1 MTMIETRYGKYVM
14 KQTPEERKSKLQLA
28 HLKGEAPTKLI
39 ARLRGENA
47 EGGTQLSFGLGCV
60 YEPFLLRPD
69 AHKHDFEQFL
79 CFFGGD
85 PMNPEDFGGEVE
97 LSLGE
102 EGEKHIITSN
112 TIVYLPGGLIHG
124 PLNFKKIDRPI
135 MYMDIFL
142 SPAYSSK
149 KADAE

>member
-1 MTMIETRYGKYVM
+1 MAESKYGKYVM
-14 KQTPEERKSKLQLA
+14 SGLPEAESERKITA
-28 HLKGEAPTKLI
+28 PHIKGEAPTKLI

-47 EGGTQLSFGLGCV
+47 EGGTGLSFGLGCV

-85 PMNPEDFGGEVE
+85 PMKPADFGGEVE

-102 EGEKHIITSN
+102 EGEKHIITSP
-112 TIVYLPGGLIHG
+112 TIVYLPGGVVHG
-124 PLNFKKIDRPI
+124 PLDFKKIDKPI
-135 MYMDIFL
+135 MYMDVFL
-142 SPAYSSK
+142 SATYVSK
-149 KADAE
+149 KATS